1 MFVDVVNKPS
11 LPDVVDLDFQVFAR
25 AVATGEVTVVDVREA
40 HEFAAGHVPDA
51 INLPL
56 SRFDPTELP
65 QGDEKPVV
73 ILCQAGVRSAK
84 ALLKAQAAG
93 RRDLKHYPG
102 GMKEWRTL
110 GGALAV

>member
-1 MFVDVVNKPS
+1 MFVDVINKPT
-11 LPDVVDLDFQVFAR
+11 LPDVIDLDFPVLAR
-25 AVATGEVTVVDVREA
+25 AVAAGEVAVVDVREA

-56 SRFDPTELP
+56 SRFNPSELP
-65 QGDEKPVV
+65 AADEKPVV

-84 ALLKAQAAG
+84 ALIKAQAAG